1 MAEENTKDKSAYIFV
16 DASTTKPDKS
26 YADKP
31 VYSYVYSAWEW
42 LLERTLR
49 RKLIL
54 SMFNKDAALAAL
66 TLHSGC
72 YRMHRWPS
80 FGNGSGCSSF
90 EDSTHTYDATCHDGT
105 LKNYTEQLPSGEA
118 KVTVEQD
125 TAERDT
131 AEQDTAVKAQL
142 SLTDIKTVLGIID
155 IANEV
160 YSLVYDIY
168 GYNFLAPGCFPQ
180 VGFSTTAVIREKTI
194 GTQKSDGSGILI
206 WKSDITGS
214 LPYALPDH
222 AFLRFLTDYRIDDPA
237 VEVTINDSKGES
249 HNVTIAKTVMAK
261 RREDL
266 PELDGKK
273 VLYGGYSP
281 MNCSGILSFGTK
293 TGLDNILSETITAQG
308 TPYGNRP
315 SVSYVGI
322 IPGPIERVDDSAIY
336 AVLGN
341 AIQPNI
347 DWDGE
352 PTWWH
357 ANGFPVG
364 LDSILSPSLRE
375 QLISLSVTQPSIP
388 PNIPYLHKFPQEKFN
403 CYEDGYV
410 DTAFKNWPS
419 GILSLAA
426 TPICISKMLD
436 ALTTTVIEVPSL
448 FFVIDS
454 STIRNN
460 KTTSTMKTES
470 SETTTWTNVKTET
483 SIKGTLVSS
492 NILVCDN
499 DLKNSSEADYINEE
513 GITTNTDN
521 TAKTESS
528 TIKTT
533 GLKTNSTIS
542 KIVVLR
548 NTTYSTKTSYL
559 KTIVT
564 TVTADDDLDGT
575 KRTEKYGAEPDV
587 TTPKDSDILFPT
599 WVMKW
604 VNKAELFMA
613 YETKLSEGTP
623 YKINE
628 IRGESVNK
636 NGEGSRVTKSR
647 KGVIS
652 LGVIGLNGEI
662 NNIDLVSLRKNTDPS
677 SEEVGHSINGA
688 TNKTTVI
695 SKINDISTVEEH
707 TEYTPGAEYSR
718 SSKLFVVVEWDF
730 DKEDPEPFGEQ
741 PAERTAWKE
750 AENNLT
756 KAKIELEEATK
767 TKTAAETL
775 VKIKE
780 DELDKAREA
789 LDNATEE
796 NEQILQEA
804 LDKVQEELDNARK
817 ALVDAEQA
825 VTDKEQKVEEC
836 EEAVTK
842 AKEAFMKLMKEYTGK
857 LR

>member
-1 MAEENTKDKSAYIFV
+1 MAEENTQEKSAYIFV

-31 VYSYVYSAWEW
+31 VYSYIYPAWEW

-66 TLHSGC
+66 TLHSSC

-80 FGNGSGCSSF
+80 FGNSSGCSLF
-90 EDSTHTYDATCHDGT
+90 TDSTHTYDSMCHDGGINT
-105 LKNYTEQLPSGEA
+105 YPPEQLPSGYA
-118 KVTVEQD
+118 DVTVEQD
-125 TAERDT
+125 TV
-131 AEQDTAVKAQL
+131 VKAQL
-142 SLTDIKTVLGIID
+142 YLNDIKTVFGVID
-155 IANEV
+155 IANEI
-160 YSLVYDIY
+160 YSLVYDLY
-168 GYNFLAPGCFPQ
+168 GHNFLAPNCFPQ
-180 VGFSTTAVIREKTI
+180 VGYSTEAVIREQTI
-194 GTQKSDGSGILI
+194 GTPKSEG
-206 WKSDITGS
+206 SDILVWVSDVTGS
-214 LPYALPDH
+214 LPYKVPDH
-222 AFLRFLTDYRIDDPA
+222 AFFRFLTDYRIDDP
-237 VEVTINDSKGES
+237 EVGITINDSKGES
-249 HNVTIAKTVMAK
+249 HNVTLAKTVMAK

-281 MNCSGILSFGTK
+281 INCFDILSFGTQ
-293 TGLDNILSETITAQG
+293 TGLDSVLGETITAQA

-315 SVSYVGI
+315 SVSYVGK
-322 IPGPIERVDDSAIY
+322 IPGPIERVEGSAIY
-336 AVLGN
+336 TN
-341 AIQPNI
+341 SDYFNIQPNV

-364 LDSILSPSLRE
+364 LDSILSSELKE
-375 QLISLSVTQPSIP
+375 QLKSLSVTQPSIP
-388 PNIPYLHKFPQEKFN
+388 PNIPYLQKFPQEDFN
-403 CYEDGYV
+403 CYEGGHV

-436 ALTTTVIEVPSL
+436 SLTTIVIEVPSL
-448 FFVIDS
+448 FFIMDS

-460 KTTSTMKTES
+460 KTTTTMKTES
-470 SETTTWTNVKTET
+470 SETTTWTNVNTET
-483 SIKGTLVSS
+483 TIKGTLVSD
-492 NILVCDN
+492 NILISDS
-499 DLKNSSEADYINEE
+499 DLKVSKEADYIDEE
-513 GITTNTDN
+513 GKTTTTNN
-521 TAKTESS
+521 TAKSESS
-528 TIKTT
+528 TIKTENLT
-533 GLKTNSTIS
+533 TNSTIS
-542 KIVVLR
+542 KIVPFR
-548 NTTYSTKTSYL
+548 GTTYSTKTSYL

-564 TVTADDDLDGT
+564 TVTADDDPDGT
-575 KRTEKYGAEPDV
+575 KRTEEYGAEPDV

-604 VNKAELFMA
+604 VKKAELFMA

-628 IRGESVNK
+628 IRGESINK

-652 LGVIGLNGEI
+652 LGVIGPNGEI
-662 NNIDLVSLRKNTDPS
+662 NNIDLVSLRKSTDPS

-718 SSKLFVVVEWDF
+718 SSKLFIVVEWDF

-741 PAERTAWKE
+741 PAERIAWKE
-750 AENNLT
+750 AENNLS
-756 KAKIELEEATK
+756 KAKAELEEANYA
-767 TKTAAETL
+767 KTAAENL
-775 VKIKE
+775 VKQKE

-789 LDNATEE
+789 LDNATED

-804 LDKVQEELDNARK
+804 LDKIQEELNKARK
-817 ALVDAEQA
+817 ALADAEQE
-825 VTDKEQKVEEC
+825 VTDKEQKVTQC

-842 AKEAFMKLMKEYTGK
+842 AKEAFIKLMQEYTGK